1 MDDAGLHPTA
11 LEPEHLV
18 QATSCHQSCVLRNPS
33 ADSDAFSSLRITVIN
48 SSMDLDKVF
57 LTNLFLC
64 GITFVYSQGLFFQ
77 QIEEKF
83 QEEMQVLRL
92 RFFHSAMT
100 HQAKKSY

>member
-1 MDDAGLHPTA
+1 
-11 LEPEHLV
+11 
-18 QATSCHQSCVLRNPS
+18 
-33 ADSDAFSSLRITVIN
+33 
-48 SSMDLDKVF
+48 MDLDKVF